1 MRTFRRI
8 LAMALTISACLTPQ
22 PIFAGKVKAY
32 AGRDIDLTRYKTYEW
47 FPPRVLTKA
56 GVVEDHP
63 ANPILKEEVGRQL
76 SQRGL
81 NEVADGAELQI
92 QIWVLTQSV
101 PQIEAVILA
110 AAPGGDVFSTGA
122 PLATVGRYNREGS
135 LYVSLIDR
143 QTKAGVWLGMATDSL
158 PNGTIDE
165 DEIRA
170 KVNKAATNIFKKY
183 PVKKK

>member
-1 MRTFRRI
+1 MT
-8 LAMALTISACLTPQ
+8 LAISAGLTP
-22 PIFAGKVKAY
+22 PSLFAGKVKTY
-32 AGRDIDLTRYKTYEW
+32 AGKGIDLSHYKTYEW

-56 GVVEDHP
+56 GVVEDNP

-101 PQIEAVILA
+101 PQLEAMIIA
-110 AAPGGDVFSTGA
+110 TGPTGNVFNIGA
-122 PLATVGRYNREGS
+122 PLVTIGRYNREGS
-135 LYVSLIDR
+135 LYISLIDR
-143 QTKAGVWLGMATDSL
+143 QTKAGVWLGMSTDSL
-158 PNGTIDE
+158 PNGTLDE